1 MYLEKFRLDGRTAFV
16 TGGGRGI
23 GLAAAH
29 AFAEAGAAVVIS
41 DHDEEVLAS
50 GVAALAAAGFKAH
63 AMALDVTRSDEV
75 ERQADEANRMAGPV
89 DVLFANAGIAWP
101 DTGAENMTDEV
112 WSRMIDVNLT
122 GVFRCCRSFGRHML
136 RRGRGSIVV
145 TGSMS
150 GIISNRPQRQVHY
163 NAAKSGVHHLVR
175 SLAGEWAARGVRVNA
190 VAPGYIDNAISGPGL
205 RMPELGGIWLE
216 NTPMHRGG
224 TCEEVASVALFLAS
238 DAASLMTGAVVV
250 ADAGYCLW

>member
-1 MYLEKFRLDGRTAFV
+1 MYLEKFRLDGKTALV

-29 AFAEAGAAVVIS
+29 AFAEAGATVVIS
-41 DHDEEVLAS
+41 DHDADLLAS
-50 GVAALAAAGFKAH
+50 GVAMLAAAGHAAH
-63 AMALDVTRSDEV
+63 AVMLDVTKSDDVEHQANEV
-75 ERQADEANRMAGPV
+75 NRTVGPV

-101 DTGAENMTDEV
+101 DTPAEEMSDEL

-163 NAAKSGVHHLVR
+163 NAAKAGVHHLVR
-175 SLAGEWAARGVRVNA
+175 SLAGEWGERGVRVNA
-190 VAPGYIDNAISGPGL
+190 VAPGYIDNAISGPAL
-205 RMPELGGIWLE
+205 RIPELGGVWLE
-216 NTPMHRGG
+216 NTPMRRGG
-224 TCEEVASVALFLAS
+224 LVEEIASIALFLAS
-238 DAASLMTGAVVV
+238 DASSLMTGSIVV
-250 ADAGYCLW
+250 ADAGYCVW